1 MPIFRGESDGTS
13 AFSAGTAQTATIAD
27 SELSQYDL
35 IYVNGIVTTEAV
47 QAMGTIP
54 VMINSVKAYRENDL
68 LEHFLLYTEPDDAD
82 RHYVDRMVYF
92 FKNTFSDDNPSGLIN
107 RDFIQISIQNQRE
120 AQFTDG
126 SRSEGFEEILKYIES
141 ENQYRQIG
149 QTTDE
154 SQSLSDG
161 EENSDSES
169 SFSANNSK
177 VQLLSKELT
186 QARAI
191 EYIINYQYK
200 RNLNNEKQY

>member
-1 MPIFRGESDGTS
+1 
-13 AFSAGTAQTATIAD
+13 
-27 SELSQYDL
+27 
-35 IYVNGIVTTEAV
+35 
-47 QAMGTIP
+47 MGTIP

-68 LEHFLLYTEPDDAD
+68 LEAFSAYTEPDDAD

-107 RDFIQISIQNQRE
+107 RDFHTNFNSE
-120 AQFTDG
+120 SEGSTFTDG

-169 SFSANNSK
+169 SFSANNSRF
-177 VQLLSKELT
+177 S
-186 QARAI
+186 
-191 EYIINYQYK
+191 Y
-200 RNLNNEKQY
+200 